1 MIEAV
6 YGLVGVA
13 LGFLLTFVK
22 DWWMQKSKQQKEISY
37 LCIHVSCEL
46 DRFVDGCSSVVGDD
60 GLYQG
65 QPDKHGC
72 HFIQVERP
80 TFEPKS
86 LDVDWKSV
94 PAKILYEILN
104 FPIAI
109 ESSNKLIDGA
119 FENTFPPEYYEG
131 YEERQLQYAVLGIKA
146 DDLAS
151 RLRKLGKLP
160 PKEISEYDPV
170 KYMNERKSK
179 IEELRDKRYRRQ
191 QEMNNSVSSV
201 VAN

>member
-1 MIEAV
+1 MNEAA

-13 LGFLLTFVK
+13 FGFLLTFVK

-37 LCIHVSCEL
+37 LCIHVSCAL
-46 DRFVDGCSSVVGDD
+46 DRFIDGCVGVVGDD
-60 GLYQG
+60 GLFQG
-65 QPDKHGC
+65 QPDKDGY
-72 HFIQVERP
+72 HFIQVTLP
-80 TFEPKS
+80 TFEPES

-94 PAKILYEILN
+94 PAKIFYEILN

-109 ESSNKLIDGA
+109 ESSNKIISA
-119 FENTFPPEYYEG
+119 EFQNVAFPPEYYEG
-131 YEERQLQYAVLGIKA
+131 FEERQLQYAILGIKA

-160 PKEISEYDPV
+160 PKEISEYNPV

-191 QEMNNSVSSV
+191 QEMINSV